1 MIWNPSTESSTDH
14 PVGSSEPH
22 SSALGR
28 FQGLVWWRNSH
39 GAAQRQPCTK
49 TALVAA
55 DSVKF
60 LLPGAVILISC
71 CNLWNCVQIAHW
83 RGRHTGPRERIR
95 RPHRGKNWT
104 AWDLPK
110 AHWMDQATWQERQT
124 QQV

>member
-1 MIWNPSTESSTDH
+1 MAP
-14 PVGSSEPH
+14 PAKLEP
-22 SSALGR
+22 
-28 FQGLVWWRNSH
+28 GLERGFLFGGWCRIFLEASNW
-39 GAAQRQPCTK
+39 TK
-49 TALVAA
+49 KLKRILKKHTGTQ
-55 DSVKF
+55 
-60 LLPGAVILISC
+60 GAVILISC